1 MGRNHTQSSNYKAT
15 FKYKYLSGYN
25 NEFLVLAYEYR
36 GHEYSVF
43 ENLARGY
50 SVSLRSQHIQNQRRI
65 DSLIEDRNRSSKSV
79 RREDTADYAIDEFLK
94 YIKDIKE

>member
-1 MGRNHTQSSNYKAT
+1 MSRSYKAT

-25 NEFLVLAYEYR
+25 NEFLVLVYEYR

-50 SVSLRSQHIQNQRRI
+50 SVSLCSQHIQNQRRI
-65 DSLIEDRNRSSKSV
+65 DSIIEDRNRPSKPV
-79 RREDTADYAIDEFLK
+79 RREDTADYAIDKFLK
-94 YIKDIKE
+94 YIKE